1 MTAGLWK
8 LLIPYKQKQSQ
19 NPKNMF
25 KFFQFEFYYP
35 KEQETAE
42 RRSRGRH
49 FDKVEESQ
57 RKYTIMKS

>member
-49 FDKVEESQ
+49 FDKVEES
-57 RKYTIMKS
+57 